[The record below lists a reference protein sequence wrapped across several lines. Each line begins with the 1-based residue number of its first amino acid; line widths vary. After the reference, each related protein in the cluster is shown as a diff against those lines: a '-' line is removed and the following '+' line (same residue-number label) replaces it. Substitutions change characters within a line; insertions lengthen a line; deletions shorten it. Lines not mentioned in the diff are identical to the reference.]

1 MLKHWSIRWR
11 LTLWYVMALLAILV
25 VFDTALVFMVRTHLR
40 SQLEADLNEEV
51 NELAEEIE
59 FAKSPDEFEARF
71 KQHYSEHGG
80 YSFQVSRFDGSV
92 LFGTPWL
99 RAHTLPKP
107 NSTNEI
113 AFRRLEEVTLSHAG
127 RHRLLCRAVRGP
139 TEPLL
144 VYVIVPL
151 ARSERELWSFVQM
164 LLSGSLLALLVAF
177 VGGFAIARRAML
189 PVERIA
195 ATAERISHENLGDRI
210 FVENRHDELGR
221 LAETLNRTFG
231 RMEQSFAEM
240 RRFTADAAHELR
252 TPLAVIRT
260 EMEVALRN
268 DPSADSMRS
277 VIQVTLDEITRLS
290 NLVDQLLT
298 LSRHDAGVQLLTYE
312 EVPLSAVVHDV
323 VDFIVALADQKQV
336 AIEFE
341 EFTDS
346 EVVGDDVMLS
356 QLFFNLID
364 NAIKFTPAGGVVRIG
379 GRCDR
384 TRAVVTI
391 QDTGL
396 GIDQSHVPHLF
407 KRFYRVDTSRNN
419 ASGGT
424 GLGLAICQSIVHAH
438 GGTLSV
444 ESELGRGTLFTVE
457 LPVAGNRGPCISTA
471 TTSRREQA
479 ALIGSQTL

>member
-1 MLKHWSIRWR
+1 MRP
-11 LTLWYVMALLAILV
+11 TL
-25 VFDTALVFMVRTHLR
+25 
-40 SQLEADLNEEV
+40 
-51 NELAEEIE
+51 
-59 FAKSPDEFEARF
+59 
-71 KQHYSEHGG
+71 
-80 YSFQVSRFDGSV
+80 
-92 LFGTPWL
+92 
-99 RAHTLPKP
+99 
-107 NSTNEI
+107 
-113 AFRRLEEVTLSHAG
+113 
-127 RHRLLCRAVRGP
+127 
-139 TEPLL
+139 
-144 VYVIVPL
+144 
-151 ARSERELWSFVQM
+151 
-164 LLSGSLLALLVAF
+164 
-177 VGGFAIARRAML
+177 L
-189 PVERIA
+189 PVTRLIQQR
-195 ATAERISHENLGDRI
+195 TNLG
-210 FVENRHDELGR
+210 NR
-221 LAETLNRTFG
+221 NC
-231 RMEQSFAEM
+231 
-240 RRFTADAAHELR
+240 TA
-252 TPLAVIRT
+252 P
-260 EMEVALRN
+260 
-268 DPSADSMRS
+268 
-277 VIQVTLDEITRLS
+277 
-290 NLVDQLLT
+290 
-298 LSRHDAGVQLLTYE
+298 YE
-312 EVPLSAVVHDV
+312 EFPLSAVVHDV

-379 GRCDR
+379 GRCDG